1 MVYYPFDTGKF
12 ARVGR
17 TPLGQYTG
25 ILGIFVMIM
34 LAFALSTNRSK
45 VPWKFVFVGILVE
58 IVVAA
63 AILKLPGIRDAFEG
77 MGWFVNRVIGM
88 SRAGSD
94 FVFGSALRDQ
104 SKPWGFVFAVQV
116 LPIVIFFSALMSV
129 LYYLGVMQKIVAVL
143 AWCLRKT
150 LRVTGAEATCMAAN
164 MFIGQTEAPLTI
176 RPLIPRMT
184 RAQLMLVM
192 LGGFAHIAGSVLGAY
207 VLMLGGDN
215 EHSRILFAK
224 HLIAAS
230 VMSAPS
236 AFVIARIIVP
246 EVETPPPE
254 DARSLESVADE
265 DHANVFDA
273 AAGGATT
280 GMKLAANIAAML
292 IAFISLLALI
302 NWPIQVIGELS
313 SVKPWLAS
321 HGIQELSLQV
331 ILGRIFAPL
340 AWTMGIEWKDAP
352 FIGSLLGEKLIL
364 TEFVAY
370 LHLADAMH
378 NIPNV
383 ASEGEIVAKLSPRSA
398 QIAAYALCG
407 FANFASIAIQIGGLS
422 VIAPSRRKEFARLA
436 LRAMLGGALA
446 TQLTAS
452 VAGLFIAI

>member
-1 MVYYPFDTGKF
+1 M
-12 ARVGR
+12 
-17 TPLGQYTG
+17 GQYTG
-25 ILGIFVMIM
+25 LLGICVMIL
-34 LAFALSTNRSK
+34 LALALSTNRSK
-45 VPWKFVFVGILVE
+45 VPWKFVLIGVIVEILV
-58 IVVAA
+58 AG
-63 AILKLPGIRDAFEG
+63 AILRLPGIRDFFEG
-77 MGWFVNRVIGM
+77 MGWFVNRVIDM
-88 SRAGSD
+88 SQAGTD
-94 FVFGSALRDQ
+94 FVFGSALRDK
-104 SKPWGFVFAVQV
+104 SKPWGFIFAVQV
-116 LPIVIFFSALMSV
+116 LPIVIFFSSLMSV
-129 LYYLGVMQKIVAVL
+129 LYYLGVMQRVVAVL

-207 VLMLGGDN
+207 VLMLGGEDQ
-215 EHSRILFAK
+215 HSRVLFAK

-236 AFVIARIIVP
+236 AFVMARIIVP

-254 DARSLESVADE
+254 DAQSIQAAADE

-292 IAFISLLALI
+292 IGFISLLALI
-302 NWPIQVIGELS
+302 NWPIHAIGEIAV
-313 SVKPWLAS
+313 VKSWLATQ
-321 HGIQELSLQV
+321 GISELSLQV
-331 ILGRIFAPL
+331 LLGRLFAPL

-352 FIGSLLGEKLIL
+352 LIGSLLGEKLIL

-370 LHLADAMH
+370 LHLSDALH
-378 NIPNV
+378 AVPNV
-383 ASEGEIVAKLSPRSA
+383 GAEGEIVAKLSPRSA

-422 VIAPSRRKEFARLA
+422 VLAPSRRKEFARLA

-446 TQLTAS
+446 TQMTAS
-452 VAGLFIAI
+452 VAGLFIPV

>member
-1 MVYYPFDTGKF
+1 M
-12 ARVGR
+12 
-17 TPLGQYTG
+17 
-25 ILGIFVMIM
+25 IL
-34 LAFALSTNRSK
+34 LALALSTNRSK
-45 VPWKFVFVGILVE
+45 VPWKFVLIGVIVEILV
-58 IVVAA
+58 AG
-63 AILKLPGIRDAFEG
+63 AILRLPGIRDFFEG
-77 MGWFVNRVIGM
+77 MGWFVNRVIDM
-88 SRAGSD
+88 SQAGTD
-94 FVFGSALRDQ
+94 FVFGSALRDK
-104 SKPWGFVFAVQV
+104 SKPWGFIFAVQV
-116 LPIVIFFSALMSV
+116 LPIVIFFSSLMSV
-129 LYYLGVMQKIVAVL
+129 LYYLGVMQRVVAVL

-207 VLMLGGDN
+207 VLMLGGEDQ
-215 EHSRILFAK
+215 HSRVLFAK

-236 AFVIARIIVP
+236 AFVMARIIVP

-254 DARSLESVADE
+254 DAQSIQAAADE

-292 IAFISLLALI
+292 IGFISLLALI
-302 NWPIQVIGELS
+302 NWPIHAIGEIAV
-313 SVKPWLAS
+313 VKSWLATQ
-321 HGIQELSLQV
+321 GISELSLQV
-331 ILGRIFAPL
+331 LLGRLFAPL

-352 FIGSLLGEKLIL
+352 LIGSLLGEKLIL

-370 LHLADAMH
+370 LHLSDALH
-378 NIPNV
+378 AVPNV
-383 ASEGEIVAKLSPRSA
+383 GAEGEIVAKLSPRSA

-422 VIAPSRRKEFARLA
+422 VLAPSRRKEFARLA

-446 TQLTAS
+446 TQMTAS
-452 VAGLFIAI
+452 VAGLFIPV

>member
-1 MVYYPFDTGKF
+1 M
-12 ARVGR
+12 
-17 TPLGQYTG
+17 GQYTG
-25 ILGIFVMIM
+25 LLGICVMIL
-34 LAFALSTNRSK
+34 LAFGLSTNRSK
-45 VPWKFVFVGILVE
+45 VPWKFVFIGVIVEILV
-58 IVVAA
+58 AG
-63 AILKLPGIRDAFEG
+63 AILRLPGIRDFFEG
-77 MGWFVNRVIGM
+77 MGWFVNRVIDM
-88 SRAGSD
+88 SQAGTD
-94 FVFGSALRDQ
+94 FVFGSALRDK
-104 SKPWGFVFAVQV
+104 SGPWGFVFAVQV
-116 LPIVIFFSALMSV
+116 LPIVVFFSSLMSV
-129 LYYLGVMQKIVAVL
+129 LYYLGVMQRIVAVL

-176 RPLIPRMT
+176 RPLLPRMT

-207 VLMLGGDN
+207 VLMLGGEDA
-215 EHSRILFAK
+215 HSRVLFAK

-236 AFVIARIIVP
+236 AFVMARIIVP

-254 DARSLESVADE
+254 DSRSIHAAAEE

-292 IAFISLLALI
+292 IGFISLLALI
-302 NWPIQVIGELS
+302 NWPIQAIGEIAV
-313 SVKPWLAS
+313 VKSWLAAQ
-321 HGIQELSLQV
+321 GISELSLQV
-331 ILGRIFAPL
+331 ILGRLFAPL

-352 FIGSLLGEKLIL
+352 LIGSLLGEKLIL

-370 LHLADAMH
+370 LHLSQALHPGQDLATG
-378 NIPNV
+378 
-383 ASEGEIVAKLSPRSA
+383 GEIVAKLSPRSA

-422 VIAPSRRKEFARLA
+422 VLAPNRRKEFARLA

-446 TQLTAS
+446 TQMTAS
-452 VAGLFIAI
+452 VAGLFIAA

>member
-1 MVYYPFDTGKF
+1 M
-12 ARVGR
+12 
-17 TPLGQYTG
+17 
-25 ILGIFVMIM
+25 IL
-34 LAFALSTNRSK
+34 LALALSTNRPK
-45 VPWKFVFVGILVE
+45 VPWKFVLIGVIVEILV
-58 IVVAA
+58 AG
-63 AILKLPGIRDAFEG
+63 AILRLPGIRDFFEG
-77 MGWFVNRVIGM
+77 MGWFVNRVIDM
-88 SRAGSD
+88 SQAGTD
-94 FVFGSALRDQ
+94 FVFGSALRDK
-104 SKPWGFVFAVQV
+104 SKPWGFIFAVQV
-116 LPIVIFFSALMSV
+116 LPIVIFFSSLMSV
-129 LYYLGVMQKIVAVL
+129 LYYLGVMQRVVAVL

-207 VLMLGGDN
+207 VLMLGGEDQ
-215 EHSRILFAK
+215 HSRVLFAK

-236 AFVIARIIVP
+236 AFVMARIIVP

-254 DARSLESVADE
+254 DAQSIQAAADE

-292 IAFISLLALI
+292 IGFISLLALI
-302 NWPIQVIGELS
+302 NWPIHAIGEIAV
-313 SVKPWLAS
+313 VKSWLATQ
-321 HGIQELSLQV
+321 GISELSLQV
-331 ILGRIFAPL
+331 LLGRLFAPL

-352 FIGSLLGEKLIL
+352 LIGSLLGEKLIL

-370 LHLADAMH
+370 LHLSDALH
-378 NIPNV
+378 AVPNV
-383 ASEGEIVAKLSPRSA
+383 GAEGEIVAKLSPRSA

-422 VIAPSRRKEFARLA
+422 VLAPSRRKEFARLA

-446 TQLTAS
+446 TQMTAS
-452 VAGLFIAI
+452 VAGLFIPV